1 MNKKSLVTI
10 QILDLFGSPIPKVQ
24 YKVTNQRTGQV
35 IAAGATNSKG
45 CIVEISRD
53 KGTALD
59 VHVKSMFDGLMLKVQ
74 SFVMSRD
81 RMIVKITSPK
91 VLLNLT
97 TFTNQGSN
105 GEYKRK
111 THVVKKGETLFDI
124 AQKNNTT
131 VRALERLN
139 KIDDPNKIYI
149 GQVIKLEVNI
159 PAAGNHVHQQK
170 AKSAT
175 QPKNQSSPSTTSKIS
190 QRQKAKKPSQASPQ
204 KKQGDG
210 LFSGN
215 LGNEILNKVNEL
227 YEEGKNILN
236 ETANLSSKIPT
247 VEDRS
252 QESGTPKTNTENLC
266 KTNPQC
272 ISSGNSELI
281 REINIRLAG
290 FGGALPTDE
299 FTNLTAACIRQ
310 FQRDYMGVI
319 ETGKICG
326 SVLSALDKF
335 YYEYP
340 IASFMA
346 KASCPCGECLGYGN
360 NIRGVKSGLN
370 TANEYPGL
378 HRSLIWVLKALS
390 FYLKNDFKSENIEV
404 AYIESGY
411 RCIESNKQKK
421 RTSVNHMGLALDI
434 HFNKNGVRTTA
445 SQDMNKIRK
454 RILVAKMNASEQRQ
468 DDKIY
473 MEPEKFNDG
482 SSGAST
488 WVHYDVTKF
497 SMVARNEIY
506 FKKTV
511 KDLNGEL
518 FSVLLKE
525 INKQSLLSCSGVI
538 FKNED
543 PKSNILESE
552 LILSNQDII
561 DIMKV
566 TETEVIKF
574 KNENNFKQ
582 QAAGV
587 VDTILNRTKS
597 GVWGGTVRNVVN
609 AHRQFSKITGP
620 KSLEPYGSVQ
630 NMPMSA
636 VSSRI
641 KNFVNSYLIERAN
654 GRPSIVGGHLN
665 YANKYY
671 SDEYNRKAWVNV
683 FHDKAVRDGLI
694 FGHGKAIHA
703 HGTVSEL
710 KDSIPKPFKLR
721 LPDNFKG
728 I

>member
-236 ETANLSSKIPT
+236 ETVNLGSKIPT

-272 ISSGNSELI
+272 ISSGKSELI
-281 REINIRLAG
+281 REILC
-290 FGGALPTDE
+290 T
-299 FTNLTAACIRQ
+299 RQ
-310 FQRDYMGVI
+310 
-319 ETGKICG
+319 K
-326 SVLSALDKF
+326 
-335 YYEYP
+335 
-340 IASFMA
+340 
-346 KASCPCGECLGYGN
+346 
-360 NIRGVKSGLN
+360 
-370 TANEYPGL
+370 
-378 HRSLIWVLKALS
+378 
-390 FYLKNDFKSENIEV
+390 
-404 AYIESGY
+404 
-411 RCIESNKQKK
+411 
-421 RTSVNHMGLALDI
+421 
-434 HFNKNGVRTTA
+434 
-445 SQDMNKIRK
+445 
-454 RILVAKMNASEQRQ
+454 
-468 DDKIY
+468 
-473 MEPEKFNDG
+473 
-482 SSGAST
+482 
-488 WVHYDVTKF
+488 
-497 SMVARNEIY
+497 
-506 FKKTV
+506 
-511 KDLNGEL
+511 
-518 FSVLLKE
+518 
-525 INKQSLLSCSGVI
+525 
-538 FKNED
+538 
-543 PKSNILESE
+543 
-552 LILSNQDII
+552 
-561 DIMKV
+561 
-566 TETEVIKF
+566 
-574 KNENNFKQ
+574 
-582 QAAGV
+582 
-587 VDTILNRTKS
+587 
-597 GVWGGTVRNVVN
+597 
-609 AHRQFSKITGP
+609 
-620 KSLEPYGSVQ
+620 
-630 NMPMSA
+630 
-636 VSSRI
+636 
-641 KNFVNSYLIERAN
+641 
-654 GRPSIVGGHLN
+654 
-665 YANKYY
+665 
-671 SDEYNRKAWVNV
+671 
-683 FHDKAVRDGLI
+683 
-694 FGHGKAIHA
+694 
-703 HGTVSEL
+703 
-710 KDSIPKPFKLR
+710 
-721 LPDNFKG
+721 
-728 I
+728 